1 MRHFLFV
8 LSLLVLTFGAP
19 IVANAQIAQDINR
32 SLSVTGEGEVRVVPD
47 QVLISM
53 VAETRGPELL
63 DTQRQNDA
71 SVKAVVEYVT
81 KTLDVEEKHVQTD
94 FVNVEPVYRNCN
106 YNDELAGKCN
116 PLDIIY
122 YKVRKGIQVR
132 LNDLTQY
139 ESLITKSLQAGVT
152 HIEDVQFIT
161 TELRKHR
168 DKARDMAAQ
177 AAQEKAEAVAKTLG
191 VTVKKPMTINT
202 ENYSVFRWSGS
213 SQRGQ
218 HRMMQNAIQESG
230 SGDASQGG
238 GLAIGQINV
247 SATVRVTY
255 EIE

>member
-1 MRHFLFV
+1 MKEI
-8 LSLLVLTFGAP
+8 SAKIKKMKT
-19 IVANAQIAQDINR
+19 
-32 SLSVTGEGEVRVVPD
+32 SEEGNTELKEAR
-47 QVLISM
+47 
-53 VAETRGPELL
+53 ELL
-63 DTQRQNDA
+63 RVSMEAQEA
-71 SVKAVVEYVT
+71 AHEEVT
-81 KTLDVEEKHVQTD
+81 
-94 FVNVEPVYRNCN
+94 
-106 YNDELAGKCN
+106 A
-116 PLDIIY
+116 
-122 YKVRKGIQVR
+122 
-132 LNDLTQY
+132 
-139 ESLITKSLQAGVT
+139 
-152 HIEDVQFIT
+152 
-161 TELRKHR
+161 
-168 DKARDMAAQ
+168 AAQ